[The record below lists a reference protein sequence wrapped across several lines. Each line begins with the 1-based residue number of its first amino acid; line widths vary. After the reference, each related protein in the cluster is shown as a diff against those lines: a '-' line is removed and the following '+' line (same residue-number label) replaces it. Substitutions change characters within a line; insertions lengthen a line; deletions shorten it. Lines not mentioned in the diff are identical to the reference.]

1 MKKRTMI
8 AVLAML
14 FALIL
19 AVGVGC
25 SLHGTIEK
33 YTVRFM
39 NGTETFLE
47 EDYALGE
54 SVRFPAQDPTKAAD
68 ATFSYT
74 FLGWNYSGMEEDTLI
89 TEHVVHGPQ
98 TFFAVYKRT
107 PRDTGEPTKYRV
119 TFRDSITNEPI
130 GEPQDVEEGAS
141 AVLPDPPLHN
151 GFHFVRWSVSH
162 EHIYA
167 RTEIEAIYE
176 RNQYTLKQHY
186 LGEDHEK
193 RVEYEARFGG
203 EPAGV
208 DSIFKFEGWF
218 WDTEYRIP
226 VDPEDTM
233 PADNCEIYGKYDL
246 DFSRVELVP
255 SGELVYGG
263 GDDYVRVAGLSQ
275 IDGLVYTYHWQDGTI
290 DPELELMHAGTFR
303 IEVEVTGN
311 YRNGLLTADTKVVE
325 TFTVQKAALEVKVT
339 IPAASRTI
347 VYGDGEPEKNI
358 SYEGFQYND
367 SDALVSLSYDY
378 HAVTRARA
386 SAPVYSTRA
395 GEVHLDAGSYMMET
409 KVETLRDYE
418 VEEIPEVEFTVTR
431 RPLKVSLAI
440 ESFTYGDPFAPQLSF
455 DSFVYGDTME
465 TALGMPTYTFG
476 GSAYAGGLVDAGSYE
491 ATVSGFA
498 VKNYEI
504 EYPAAATPFTVAK
517 KDLSLTVTAQGST
530 YGVRPTY
537 EHAFVGVVEGDLA
550 NFGIKDYTLT
560 KGGQPYDPMGAE
572 GEKPFGAG
580 QYTVTVKKED
590 VTDTRAFKNYNL
602 TTIGTADFT
611 VEKAQLR
618 IGLSVDARYTYG
630 DTVTPQPVFA
640 TFCYNDSA
648 ASLRGSGKLTYTRNG
663 EQDNYGYRRAGSYT
677 VDISGYTS
685 ENYEISYETAS
696 FVVDPAPLKL
706 TVQLQ
711 KTALKYG
718 ETPAVKV
725 GEDLTGGILYEG
737 FKHSDTVSSVFGS
750 KAPVVQYRS
759 AAQGTVEKFHVG
771 SYTAFCTPEEGLAS
785 NYTITIVTQD
795 FSVSPRTL
803 FVGIEFETETSLVY
817 GNKPQARIIYAK
829 EGYDGFLEGE
839 EALAQAAYIKYTGA
853 ASYTQAQLDGAAKMV
868 VGSYTLSVEGMP
880 ELSDYTL
887 TYQKDG
893 LGFEITKKALQVTLT
908 EGNKSYTY
916 GDKPVVDIQFEGFA
930 YDESA
935 AALFGEKA
943 STLSYFKD
951 SASAHYAPKTYFEA
965 GSYTATLE
973 GLENENYTISVQ
985 GAAFTVEKKLLTVTA
1000 AEAGYTYGDPRPEPT
1015 LSYSG
1020 FVPNEDR
1027 SVLTGTPSYTYKH
1040 ETTDCT
1046 AQEYFDVGSYTV
1058 AVKGYTS
1065 SNYTIEYV
1073 DGTFTVAKRDAVV
1086 TVSAQGAT
1094 YGTAP
1099 TLSYAAPRILA
1110 RDMAGFAFAYAYT
1123 FSRTANGQKND
1134 YTPLSFAYYQAG
1146 NYTVTLKYTA
1156 NENYTLTVQSA
1167 DFAIAK
1173 KPLTVGLKGV
1183 EATYVYG
1190 TVPAPALTFS
1200 GFVGEE
1206 NEEVFT
1212 AKPSTQFTYY
1222 NSDSRSTSVRNFPVG
1237 NYFVG
1242 ATSGY
1247 AADNY
1252 AVTYAEK
1259 TAFAVTKAPLTVTV
1273 NVADITYGATPA
1285 PTVTYSKFA
1294 FSDSATSLTGRVQY
1308 TYTLGGEE
1316 KQGTLHAGN
1325 YTVSASGLSSPNYE
1339 ITYVSHGLTVAKK
1352 ALKVSVSVADFTYGA
1367 QPAPVLGYE
1376 GFIRG
1381 ESENNLTGSLVYTY
1395 SGEKNAKNF
1404 LRAGQHTLT
1413 LSGYASGDYA
1423 ITYGTASFNVAKKA
1437 ITVEVTEQNNF
1448 ASFTY
1453 DGSRKLVL
1461 TSTAQGL
1468 VEGDTQEGIGTL
1480 TYVLSGTRYASADV
1494 SGVLHADRYTFTAQG
1509 YTSNDYVISYVYGS
1523 GKSSAVSFTVSPAE
1537 VKLTLKE
1544 GWAVYGDDTAGEWY
1558 TVEGSIYNGELTFGK
1573 AIEKDNAPYDG
1584 KDTYFP
1590 HGTYKV
1596 TVSYKVNPDYRV
1608 TAKGAE
1614 LSGSTSVSFTV
1625 AKKNIE
1631 IASGGTQPW
1640 AKRGDWSYAP
1650 KLEDSRFT
1658 LTGTIVLKNAE
1669 SLEAQEYRA
1678 NSVGEVFDWKDAY
1691 KITLADGTDVTE
1703 NFTVTYSFNL
1713 MLSNSSFSIE
1723 KPEAVFTY
1731 DSKAHTFRIT
1741 ATAEGIEAQ
1750 EIKIQYKT
1758 EEAGEYGDAL
1768 PQFTNAGS
1776 YTVWYKVTAP
1786 NCDPDEG
1793 SFAVTGNKA
1802 TPNLAAFADTNTY
1815 TYNKGT
1821 FLDAQ
1826 AVRSALVKGNVYE
1839 DATVEFSLT
1848 GSEFHAAFPEVKN
1861 AGSYTITLKVSG
1873 DNYIEK
1879 TAAYTLTVQKATV
1892 EAPEI
1897 KHKTYNKELQLA
1909 EVAEDALYT
1918 VQTNE
1923 GGTAAGEYDVVLAL
1937 SDASNYRWAS
1947 DAEGT
1952 QETLKLTFTI
1962 DKATL
1967 NMGDVKWDYEPDSF
1981 TYDLQPH
1988 AVALTGLPEDG
1999 NIEVTYQSEE
2009 GTQAGEY
2016 HAVATLT
2023 YDSANYN
2030 DIQTEWKLTW
2040 NIAKADYDLQGVTD
2054 ETGYIYTGAAQ
2065 GRTLEELTGL
2075 IKALGEDG
2083 FKVNFSG
2090 EHQFTNANEEGYTV
2104 KYTVTGNEN
2113 YNDVTDGAYQVK
2125 IGKAQAAIDT
2135 SAIVFGELV
2144 GEENAYRATY
2154 KGEAY
2159 TVDWA
2164 AAKPQDDFH
2173 GTLTAEMIR
2182 ADGESSFTNFKE
2194 GGYTVTLTIDGTSN
2208 YEGATR
2214 TFTIT
2219 IEKAEYVVTEPSEN
2233 TFTYNG
2239 KLQGGEV
2246 EVEVFGSDGFT
2257 LNYGEGGHQF
2267 KNANEAGYTVTYTV
2281 SGNEN
2286 YNDKSGSYSV
2296 KIMKAEYVV
2305 TEPSENT
2312 FTYNG
2317 MSQGKAVT
2325 AAGVI
2330 ENDTLGEIA
2339 YEGGNQRTDANEDG
2353 YTITYTVAGNENYNE
2368 HSGSYTLTI
2377 MKAEASLDL
2386 SGITTEFTYT
2396 GEAQSVA
2403 LERAK
2408 AASAVEGATGY
2419 GVITF
2424 EKDGASIEE
2433 FKFTDVDEGNDVTI
2447 TVKLS
2452 EGTNFHAAE
2461 QQLTLTV
2468 KKAQAVIDTS
2478 AIEFGELVGEG
2489 NNYSAT
2495 YKAAAYTVDWAA
2507 AKSNFGT
2514 VENDATEIKN
2524 AETYTVTLSVEGT
2537 SNYESATLTYT
2548 ITIEKAKASIDTD
2561 EVEKQYTY
2569 SGAEQTVEG
2578 AKAVGIEGDTE
2589 GLGEIGYSNNTFT
2602 NVPVGGKQTVKIT
2615 LSEGTNYLGATAEV
2629 EITIEKATLTVT
2641 SAGYDGSYDGQEHT
2655 GSVTVAGLQ
2664 GSDTAEQ
2671 VYSIRYN
2678 GAPTVPMF
2686 KDVVSGESGKVGYTI
2701 ALLSENYKFNAEADA
2716 NGNFTVSITP
2726 AEITLTW
2733 TEGTT
2738 YDPDKVY
2745 TVSELYQAEG
2755 TLGEEVLSC
2764 TVTSYNGAL
2773 FSGEVKN
2780 AGKYHLQIQLNST
2793 NFIFKDAESELLE
2806 NDFEIARKQ
2815 LAKPTEDKTEFI
2827 YNKTERT
2834 YTLGGFEEATM
2845 TLEGAAL
2852 TQTDA
2857 GDYVFTVKL
2866 ADKVNYEWADST
2878 QNDLT
2883 YTFTIGKASVAK
2895 PDENK
2900 TLFVY
2905 NGSVQT
2911 YELSYDAQLIKV
2923 ENNTRKN
2930 AGEQDV
2936 TISLVYPSNYKWK
2949 DTDDD
2954 SNSFT
2959 YTFSVARA
2967 TIDMKDVVWD
2977 YKDPFT
2983 YTGSPFSV
2991 ALTNLPDGVTA
3002 SYKDASFVNAG
3013 DYTAKATFDYDTQ
3026 NYNAIEPMQL
3036 SWKINKAKAEK
3047 GDVTIEEQV
3056 PIRPNFTLENVSSF
3070 LEEGCRWIDGSTPLT
3085 AGKMEVQAIYN
3096 PDSLN
3101 YEDSDP
3107 FTVTFT
3113 TRKMKITVYF
3123 EGEGSLYE
3131 VDYGTPLDA
3140 SAWVAPEGANYIC
3153 LDEFGEKLLE
3163 EELVALNFTVGALSS
3178 SAEDFTVGGTY
3189 FIDFAL
3195 ELTENE
3201 YFELSEPAEVHAI
3214 LKYKSVDVGGMLY
3227 TIEDA
3232 LKEAQSG
3239 ATVIVKYN
3247 TSFATQDVARLTYS
3261 GAEYYTVKEGVT
3273 LLLPYADG
3281 ITKDHDT
3288 TTQKVS
3294 AFGDASLK
3302 KVELSVSDNIT
3313 LYNKG
3318 TITIGGL
3325 ITGQQGGQSGC
3336 TAGDYAQITMGAN
3349 AIIDSNGNIT
3359 AYGFIAEKETNN
3371 GSQVIM
3377 NSGTLL
3383 IPFIVAEHRGGTQ
3396 FGDMAGGTNH
3406 ANDPDLKT
3414 SPFNRFYM
3422 ENVHP
3427 KLTIL
3432 SGAEVKGHADLF
3444 ASSSD
3449 HETDIDLVGT
3459 SNHLINLSTSAK
3471 LIAKYNVADKI
3482 MNLEI
3487 KGTATISPLSMSID
3501 VGISLNLSTKKV
3513 HFPVS
3518 QHMNVILS
3526 PFEDGSPA
3534 TFDATAQKIKILP
3547 GATLKINVGATL
3559 KASELVVYDKT
3570 SINDISDPASAYP
3583 KKGVDGNLIVN
3594 GTLETTKLAGCIQTE
3609 VDGAKLKVQESVI
3622 VTQELSKNTSY
3633 SQTDIMLK
3641 AKGHGSTYKL
3651 ITSILTGQLYC
3662 GSTKS
3667 ATGELGTGEMISKD
3681 KAWITDNS
3689 TFGIEYYF
3697 FTCDSLD
3704 GEKQTLA
3711 NAEVNINNPTVYTH
3725 KGFTLADPSC
3735 SGYEFIGWFM
3745 NVDCTQSIK
3754 VIDGTGYNNEAITL
3768 YGLFQKLPDGVV
3780 SYTLTLNG
3788 NGGEINEQDTSVVS
3802 IKNTDL
3808 DSYVLPQLTRE
3819 GYDFLGWT
3827 KTQSASDTTYIKKLE
3842 ADDFADGNATDLYAQ
3857 WQIHTFTLKFT
3868 KVNGCKA
3875 TISIEI
3881 NGGIQKYEA
3890 TATVNNVPYGS
3901 KVKVESGSA
3910 IDGYSLF
3917 TITSDPEGLVIGVG
3931 SEFLMTQDVSITTS
3945 VQKDS
3950 TSCVVEGTLIL
3961 MADGTTKKV
3970 EDLKIGDLVIVFNHE
3985 TGKYEAAPVLYNVH
3999 SGDEAENVMVIRM
4012 KFSDGTTIAITYKH
4026 FFYDLDLNCYVLID
4040 EENAHEFIGHRFA
4053 KVSGTNGKYETVGV
4067 TLTNVTITEEVIKYY
4082 SPVSVYHTNLITE
4095 GLLSHTTWP
4104 IIDNPEG
4111 FMNYFKFDE
4120 NMKYD
4125 EEAMRADIDKYGL
4138 YTYDDFK
4145 DVLSEEA
4152 FNAGP
4157 WKYFKVAVGKG
4168 QLTWDEI
4175 CRAIDWLYNSGE
4187 LDAL

>member
-537 EHAFVGVVEGDLA
+537 AHAFVGVVEGDLA

-602 TTIGTADFT
+602 TAIGTADFT
-611 VEKAQLR
+611 VKKAQLR

-630 DTVTPQPVFA
+630 DTVTPQPVFE

-750 KAPVVQYRS
+750 KAPVVQYLS

-771 SYTAFCTPEEGLAS
+771 SYTAFCTPEEGLAP
-785 NYTITIVTQD
+785 NYTITVVTQD

-817 GNKPQARIIYAK
+817 GNKPQAHIIYAK

-839 EALAQAAYIKYTGA
+839 ETLAQAAYIKYTGA
-853 ASYTQAQLDGAAKMV
+853 ASYTQAQLGGAAKMV

-951 SASAHYAPKTYFEA
+951 GASAHYAPKTYFEA

-1015 LSYSG
+1015 LSYDG

-1058 AVKGYTS
+1058 SVKGYTS

-1123 FSRTANGQKND
+1123 FSRTASGQKND

-1183 EATYVYG
+1183 ESSYVYG

-1212 AKPSTQFTYY
+1212 AKPYTQFTYY

-1237 NYFVG
+1237 SYFVG

-1308 TYTLGGEE
+1308 TYTLGGET
-1316 KQGTLHAGN
+1316 KQGTLHAGS

-1437 ITVEVTEQNNF
+1437 ITVEVTEQNDF

-1468 VEGDTQEGIGTL
+1468 VEGDTQEGLGTL
-1480 TYVLSGTRYASADV
+1480 AYVLSGTHYASADV

-1523 GKSSAVSFTVSPAE
+1523 GKASAVSFTVSPAE

-1544 GWAVYGDDTAGEWY
+1544 GWTVYGDDTAGEWY
-1558 TVEGSIYNGELTFGK
+1558 TVEGSIYNGELTFGT

-1625 AKKNIE
+1625 AKKSIE

-1731 DSKAHTFRIT
+1731 DSKAHTFKIT

-1826 AVRSALVKGNVYE
+1826 TVRSALVKGNVYE
-1839 DATVEFSLT
+1839 DAKVEFSLT
-1848 GSEFHAAFPEVKN
+1848 GAEFHTAFPEIKN
-1861 AGSYTITLKVSG
+1861 AGRYTITLKVSG

-1879 TAAYTLTVQKATV
+1879 TADYTLTVQKATV

-1897 KHKTYNKELQLA
+1897 AHKTYNKEQQTA

-1918 VQTNE
+1918 VRTNE

-1962 DKATL
+1962 DKAIL
-1967 NMGDVKWDYEPDSF
+1967 NMDGVKWDYEAGSF

-2113 YNDVTDGAYQVK
+2113 YNDVTDGSYQVK

-2135 SAIVFGELV
+2135 SAIVFGELA

-2154 KGEAY
+2154 NGKAY

-2208 YEGATR
+2208 YEGATL

-2219 IEKAEYVVTEPSEN
+2219 IEKAEYVVTEPIEKE
-2233 TFTYNG
+2233 FTYNG

-2246 EVEVFGSDGFT
+2246 EVKVFGSDGFT
-2257 LNYGEGGHQF
+2257 MNYGEGGHQF

-2317 MSQGKAVT
+2317 TLQGKAVT

-2330 ENDTLGEIA
+2330 ENDTLGEIS

-2368 HSGSYTLTI
+2368 HSGTYTLTI

-2403 LERAK
+2403 LDRAK

-2478 AIEFGELVGEG
+2478 AIEFGELKGEG

-2514 VENDATEIKN
+2514 VENDAAEIKN
-2524 AETYTVTLSVEGT
+2524 AATYTVTLSVEGT

-2641 SAGYDGSYDGQEHT
+2641 SAGYDGFYDGQEHS

-2664 GSDTAEQ
+2664 GSDTAER
-2671 VYSIRYN
+2671 VYSIQNVTR
-2678 GAPTVPMF
+2678 
-2686 KDVVSGESGKVGYTI
+2686 KDVCNESVHFTVQLVSNNYVFANAEENGNFGGDYNIIITPVSLAVTDKKANETYTGSAFEYDTFFTVEGAVNGESG
-2701 ALLSENYKFNAEADA
+2701 EA
-2716 NGNFTVSITP
+2716 
-2726 AEITLTW
+2726 
-2733 TEGTT
+2733 
-2738 YDPDKVY
+2738 VY
-2745 TVSELYQAEG
+2745 TVSVSSKLHY
-2755 TLGEEVLSC
+2755 
-2764 TVTSYNGAL
+2764 Y
-2773 FSGEVKN
+2773 
-2780 AGKYHLQIQLNST
+2780 ST
-2793 NFIFKDAESELLE
+2793 I
-2806 NDFEIARKQ
+2806 
-2815 LAKPTEDKTEFI
+2815 
-2827 YNKTERT
+2827 
-2834 YTLGGFEEATM
+2834 
-2845 TLEGAAL
+2845 EGADEYTITITANKNYAFEGDS
-2852 TQTDA
+2852 DA
-2857 GDYVFTVKL
+2857 MV
-2866 ADKVNYEWADST
+2866 
-2878 QNDLT
+2878 
-2883 YTFTIGKASVAK
+2883 TFTIAKKTLDESEVELPAIEAQINKYGKTLSDVEIGDAHFQWKEAGTELVIGLNAYDAVYNPDKDNYNDYDCTITFKTVKNKVTVAMQTK
-2895 PDENK
+2895 STESNFGTENITLDFTATYEDGMALDEEARTLIKFAISGVNFTIGSTYLAIATFTIDENK
-2900 TLFVY
+2900 
-2905 NGSVQT
+2905 
-2911 YELSYDAQLIKV
+2911 
-2923 ENNTRKN
+2923 
-2930 AGEQDV
+2930 
-2936 TISLVYPSNYKWK
+2936 
-2949 DTDDD
+2949 
-2954 SNSFT
+2954 
-2959 YTFSVARA
+2959 
-2967 TIDMKDVVWD
+2967 
-2977 YKDPFT
+2977 
-2983 YTGSPFSV
+2983 
-2991 ALTNLPDGVTA
+2991 
-3002 SYKDASFVNAG
+3002 
-3013 DYTAKATFDYDTQ
+3013 
-3026 NYNAIEPMQL
+3026 
-3036 SWKINKAKAEK
+3036 
-3047 GDVTIEEQV
+3047 
-3056 PIRPNFTLENVSSF
+3056 
-3070 LEEGCRWIDGSTPLT
+3070 
-3085 AGKMEVQAIYN
+3085 
-3096 PDSLN
+3096 
-3101 YEDSDP
+3101 
-3107 FTVTFT
+3107 
-3113 TRKMKITVYF
+3113 
-3123 EGEGSLYE
+3123 
-3131 VDYGTPLDA
+3131 
-3140 SAWVAPEGANYIC
+3140 
-3153 LDEFGEKLLE
+3153 
-3163 EELVALNFTVGALSS
+3163 
-3178 SAEDFTVGGTY
+3178 
-3189 FIDFAL
+3189 
-3195 ELTENE
+3195 
-3201 YFELSEPAEVHAI
+3201 YFELTGTTSFDNI
-3214 LKYKSVDVGGMLY
+3214 LVKIKSVWIGSGSIGEYTDQELY
-3227 TIEDA
+3227 TIEEA
-3232 LKEAQSG
+3232 LNKATSGEIVVVEYNTSFAPQEVARTAGYDKLSNAYNVLGTLLIPYGKAAKGYKIGEGQSLSVSSATNRAEIGTVLQQAGNPDRKGGYATLKVPENIKLNVNGTITVNAILTAVDGALSYINGANYGELVIGNGVEITFNNNSIFNGIGFVTGDGTIKITDGATVNEPLNATGFKGFNATQGASVDSFPINQFTLSSIATEMSVAYGAKYNVLCYIVLTKSNMTGSWGVTTNFAGKPVTGKDKPPFMQMSEGSTVNKKVNPEDGKVEFTFNGDIQINNLDIASVDMLSIKLNLQTTGFQIPLAGHFKLEVQSGTLMIPEGVELKLLPG
-3239 ATVIVKYN
+3239 ATVIVKQG
-3247 TSFATQDVARLTYS
+3247 ATLDVKGAIYS
-3261 GAEYYTVKEGVT
+3261 YGKNVVFPEGYDQFEDGKNYPVT
-3273 LLLPYADG
+3273 G
-3281 ITKDHDT
+3281 
-3288 TTQKVS
+3288 V
-3294 AFGDASLK
+3294 
-3302 KVELSVSDNIT
+3302 
-3313 LYNKG
+3313 
-3318 TITIGGL
+3318 
-3325 ITGQQGGQSGC
+3325 
-3336 TAGDYAQITMGAN
+3336 
-3349 AIIDSNGNIT
+3349 
-3359 AYGFIAEKETNN
+3359 
-3371 GSQVIM
+3371 
-3377 NSGTLL
+3377 
-3383 IPFIVAEHRGGTQ
+3383 GGT
-3396 FGDMAGGTNH
+3396 
-3406 ANDPDLKT
+3406 
-3414 SPFNRFYM
+3414 
-3422 ENVHP
+3422 
-3427 KLTIL
+3427 
-3432 SGAEVKGHADLF
+3432 AEVYK
-3444 ASSSD
+3444 
-3449 HETDIDLVGT
+3449 T
-3459 SNHLINLSTSAK
+3459 
-3471 LIAKYNVADKI
+3471 
-3482 MNLEI
+3482 
-3487 KGTATISPLSMSID
+3487 
-3501 VGISLNLSTKKV
+3501 
-3513 HFPVS
+3513 
-3518 QHMNVILS
+3518 NVIL
-3526 PFEDGSPA
+3526 
-3534 TFDATAQKIKILP
+3534 
-3547 GATLKINVGATL
+3547 
-3559 KASELVVYDKT
+3559 
-3570 SINDISDPASAYP
+3570 
-3583 KKGVDGNLIVN
+3583 
-3594 GTLETTKLAGCIQTE
+3594 
-3609 VDGAKLKVQESVI
+3609 
-3622 VTQELSKNTSY
+3622 
-3633 SQTDIMLK
+3633 
-3641 AKGHGSTYKL
+3641 
-3651 ITSILTGQLYC
+3651 
-3662 GSTKS
+3662 
-3667 ATGELGTGEMISKD
+3667 
-3681 KAWITDNS
+3681 
-3689 TFGIEYYF
+3689 
-3697 FTCDSLD
+3697 
-3704 GEKQTLA
+3704 
-3711 NAEVNINNPTVYTH
+3711 
-3725 KGFTLADPSC
+3725 
-3735 SGYEFIGWFM
+3735 GY
-3745 NVDCTQSIK
+3745 
-3754 VIDGTGYNNEAITL
+3754 
-3768 YGLFQKLPDGVV
+3768 
-3780 SYTLTLNG
+3780 
-3788 NGGEINEQDTSVVS
+3788 
-3802 IKNTDL
+3802 
-3808 DSYVLPQLTRE
+3808 
-3819 GYDFLGWT
+3819 
-3827 KTQSASDTTYIKKLE
+3827 
-3842 ADDFADGNATDLYAQ
+3842 
-3857 WQIHTFTLKFT
+3857 
-3868 KVNGCKA
+3868 
-3875 TISIEI
+3875 
-3881 NGGIQKYEA
+3881 
-3890 TATVNNVPYGS
+3890 TATTPVV
-3901 KVKVESGSA
+3901 
-3910 IDGYSLF
+3910 F
-3917 TITSDPEGLVIGVG
+3917 R
-3931 SEFLMTQDVSITTS
+3931 
-3945 VQKDS
+3945 
-3950 TSCVVEGTLIL
+3950 VEGTLKAETGSELGVEIL
-3961 MADGTTKKV
+3961 GAEGATIEVSSSSLRHVTITEDDTTSTNPHPYTVEFSSRGINQDASSTPFAKGTWHYTDGNWKGDYYQIVYNANGGELKGEDSDLYNLEALEKDTIQTENPERAYHTFAGWYYDQNCTQEVGVYSHAIPNAGEVITVYAKWDEIEYTIKFNVAYLSEFNQTSIVIPEAITWSYSKLVSFNDPTWDRDAVADLVFSGWYSNSNFMDSVTGISKENIDLFMTEGTTITVYGYFKLDNEFAVLFMDEAELYETEDAAQHKQNLLYEHSSLQTNLVGEKGKDVPGIADATKILKGIDDNQREFYFGGWYVSVNGEEIMIDESTPIPEKYLTEGNLVLHAKWIQKAQIKVTLWSNYSPEKTYAEIAVDGGSFEVQTKAKDYQYFYYYYPKDTSVKITIYVRDGNAGSSQPSGHLKVAGTTVDTINNVSQNNKSYTITMPDPANGIVDLELHGNGMSGLCLFEGTLVMLADGTQKKV
-3970 EDLKIGDLVIVFNHE
+3970 EDLTYDDMLLVFNHT
-3985 TGKYEAAPVLYNVH
+3985 TGKYEASPMLNNAHVEDAP
-3999 SGDEAENVMVIRM
+3999 GWFRVIYLT
-4012 KFSDGTTIAITYKH
+4012 FSDGTKIGVVTEHA
-4026 FFYDLDLNCYVLID
+4026 FFDSDLNQYVYLGED
-4040 EENAHEFIGHRFA
+4040 NAREFIGHKFVNT
-4053 KVSGTNGKYETVGV
+4053 KFINGDFVTGEITLVDVEVVEKYGRRYSPIAYLQFSAIVEG
-4067 TLTNVTITEEVIKYY
+4067 LWGITEVVHSDY
-4082 SPVSVYHTNLITE
+4082 SVDHGYV
-4095 GLLSHTTWP
+4095 
-4104 IIDNPEG
+4104 
-4111 FMNYFKFDE
+4111 NYFEFDE
-4120 NMKYD
+4120 NRIYD
-4125 EEAMRADIDKYGL
+4125 EAKMQTDIEKYGL
-4138 YTYDDFK
+4138 YTYEDFA
-4145 DVLSEEA
+4145 DIITYEE
-4152 FNAGP
+4152 FMKGP
-4157 WKYFKVAVGKG
+4157 WKFFKVAVGKG
-4168 QLTWDEI
+4168 QLSYEDIRFIIT
-4175 CRAIDWLYNSGE
+4175 AIYESREKQGIT
-4187 LDAL
+4187 A